1 MEGSTAPVVESRALT
16 KRFGHVVALDR
27 LDLEVPR
34 HSIFGFLGPNGAGKT
49 TLMRV
54 LLGLTRPTEGE
65 AKVFGLDVVGDSL
78 EIRKRVGYL
87 SQHPTF
93 YNDLSCRETLRY
105 ARGFF
110 PLDGARAVDEEI
122 EEVLALVGMSDKAD
136 RRVEQLSGGEKQ
148 RLGIAQ
154 AQIHS
159 PELLI
164 LDEPASALD
173 PLGRRDV
180 LDIMTRLKEST
191 TIFYSTHILDDVER
205 VSDTVAIVLAGRRV
219 AQAPID
225 DLLGSQEPQMFE
237 LTIGAGG
244 SNAAALLS
252 DQPWVRSVERFPG
265 DDGEKLLIEADDDD
279 LAERL
284 LLRTVLEDPNVVV
297 LAFGRQRSELEKV
310 FVSLVE
316 AES

>member
-1 MEGSTAPVVESRALT
+1 MPVVEARGLT
-16 KRFGHVVALDR
+16 KRYGDVVALDR

-54 LLGLTRPTEGE
+54 LLGMTRPTEGE
-65 AKVFGLDVVGDSL
+65 ARVFGLDVVRDSL
-78 EIRKRVGYL
+78 EIRRRVGYL

-93 YNDLSCRETLRY
+93 YDDLTSRQTLRY

-110 PLDGARAVDEEI
+110 PLDPVRSVDEEI
-122 EEVLALVGMSDKAD
+122 EEVIGLVGLQGKAD
-136 RRVEQLSGGEKQ
+136 RPVGNLSGGEKQ

-154 AQIHS
+154 AQIHH

-180 LDIMTRLKEST
+180 LDVIVGLKQT
-191 TIFYSTHILDDVER
+191 TTVFYSTHILDDVQR
-205 VSDTVAIVLAGRRV
+205 VSDTVAIVNGGTRV
-219 AQAPID
+219 VQAPID
-225 DLLGSQEPQMFE
+225 ELLGGHDAPKFE
-237 LTIGAGG
+237 LTIARGA
-244 SNAAALLS
+244 S
-252 DQPWVRSVERFPG
+252 DVEQRLHDLAWVSSVERRPG
-265 DDGEKLLIEADDDD
+265 EEVDTLLVEVSDEG
-279 LAERL
+279 LAEEL
-284 LLRTVLEDPNVVV
+284 LLRAVLADPDITV
-297 LAFGRQRSELEKV
+297 LAFGRPRSGLEAV

-316 AES
+316 SGG